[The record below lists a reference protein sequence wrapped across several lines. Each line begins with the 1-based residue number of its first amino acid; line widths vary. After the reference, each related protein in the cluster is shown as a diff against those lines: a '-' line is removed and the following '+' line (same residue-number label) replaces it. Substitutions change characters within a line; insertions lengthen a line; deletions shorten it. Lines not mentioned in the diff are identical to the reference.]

1 MELDI
6 AEITGSA
13 SINLRSQ
20 KILLSTLMDL
30 PVLRCTTGI
39 CHDHGGRFV
48 LLIPEYL
55 KPFHNRKCIISY
67 SVKDCCEC
75 EISN

>member
-39 CHDHGGRFV
+39 CHGQGGWF
-48 LLIPEYL
+48 IFFDP
-55 KPFHNRKCIISY
+55 
-67 SVKDCCEC
+67 
-75 EISN
+75 

>member
-1 MELDI
+1 MELGI
-6 AEITGSA
+6 AETTGSA

-39 CHDHGGRFV
+39 CHGQGGLFP
-48 LLIPEYL
+48 IPENL
-55 KPFHNRKCIISY
+55 KTLHNK
-67 SVKDCCEC
+67 KG
-75 EISN
+75 